1 MPFEVEN
8 LPEAIRSVKKTLRQA
23 LPAYAAA
30 FREVE
35 SAMRGKV
42 AEIVKEREAATQ

>member
-1 MPFEVEN
+1 M
-8 LPEAIRSVKKTLRQA
+8 LRQA
-23 LPAYAAA
+23 LPAYAAS

-42 AEIVKEREAATQ
+42 VEIANERQAGDPVVPFSIQTSPPGPYRR